1 MYKAAAAAEEEEGD
15 TPTLPYDAYG
25 VSPSVIPIGSC
36 GGYSGRAIRL
46 LLSAHRTSAVALTP
60 ALLVGEAPSMKL
72 KECAGNDAIRWASRR
87 GHTPT
92 PELVGEARPAG
103 GEAGRLLGCQR
114 GSYQRG
120 SPVSGAVLGSSVC
133 IQSGGPISTGCSMV
147 HGCRGGLL
155 RQGAREEPGRLPP
168 LCASLIGNGR
178 KRGMTGPRC
187 ER

>member
-60 ALLVGEAPSMKL
+60 AL
-72 KECAGNDAIRWASRR
+72 
-87 GHTPT
+87 
-92 PELVGEARPAG
+92 VGEARPAG

-120 SPVSGAVLGSSVC
+120 SPASGAVLGSSVC

>member
-1 MYKAAAAAEEEEGD
+1 VYKAAAAAEEEEGD
-15 TPTLPYDAYG
+15 TPMLPYDAYG

-60 ALLVGEAPSMKL
+60 ALLV
-72 KECAGNDAIRWASRR
+72 

>member
-15 TPTLPYDAYG
+15 TPMLPYDAYG

-60 ALLVGEAPSMKL
+60 ALLVG
-72 KECAGNDAIRWASRR
+72 
-87 GHTPT
+87 HTLTPALT

-120 SPVSGAVLGSSVC
+120 SPASGAVLGSSVC
-133 IQSGGPISTGCSMV
+133 IQSGGPISTGCSMA